1 MKVGVSLAALAAIA
15 TLAIVS
21 KHGGATELNESHALR
36 LAAGSVSSAEK
47 TEIAAGGTRFLDDLR
62 SSIDAARAARQHMG
76 GTSMRVA
83 EGQDQLEQMPDDER
97 AADTEEAAQALKNYM
112 AQEASLQ
119 GGAAP
124 QQQQNEEQPRMGARK
139 HFKWDNMAD
148 RGARVTSVLRQQRR
162 TRPAPAVRDADHRM
176 ESMLA
181 RKGEKSPPPMSE
193 AFTIGIDNRG
203 RLDKQGVRAFLESNG
218 NPQAAQKAL
227 AKERDHVGD
236 EEVTWGDDNVSLTA
250 ADAHPKSSGI
260 RDLFKGM
267 TGDSG
272 W

>member
-1 MKVGVSLAALAAIA
+1 
-15 TLAIVS
+15 
-21 KHGGATELNESHALR
+21 
-36 LAAGSVSSAEK
+36 
-47 TEIAAGGTRFLDDLR
+47 
-62 SSIDAARAARQHMG
+62 
-76 GTSMRVA
+76 
-83 EGQDQLEQMPDDER
+83 
-97 AADTEEAAQALKNYM
+97 
-112 AQEASLQ
+112 
-119 GGAAP
+119 
-124 QQQQNEEQPRMGARK
+124 
-139 HFKWDNMAD
+139 
-148 RGARVTSVLRQQRR
+148 
-162 TRPAPAVRDADHRM
+162 VRDADHRM